1 MEKISSYSDLTFDER
16 FEWLKDNLKYGM
28 YVRTYCGI
36 DRFNYKLKKE
46 NQDFYFYYFEKKE
59 LTNPEY
65 YLEKEPSYDIID
77 LIEVGDYVLVDGEDS
92 FLKVKYIDDCEGS
105 IRQLYFD
112 EKGENIGFWNSDIRE
127 VITKEQFES
136 IKYEVK
142 DD

>member
-1 MEKISSYSDLTFDER
+1 M
-16 FEWLKDNLKYGM
+16 NLQLRM
-28 YVRTYCGI
+28 YVRTCNGTIFKIVGGNEDKWDI
-36 DRFNYKLKKE
+36 DISYSCLSRLEGEDYTSYAYNKNNSFFKVLAKKASH
-46 NQDFYFYYFEKKE
+46 N
-59 LTNPEY
+59 L
-65 YLEKEPSYDIID
+65 ID
-77 LIEVGDYVLVDGEDS
+77 LIEVGDYILVDGEDS